1 MRAFGRA
8 FRHLGHEVIE
18 YDALSD
24 TAPPFGRPDINVC
37 YQLATKWIPPDAQS
51 VQVWASDPADDP
63 RAMESVIQRQKEMD
77 LAFFANKE
85 WLDKAIYDEGLYAGH
100 YLQLGIDTLVEPS
113 GVACRKH
120 KLGIF
125 GGPYP
130 GRVGELSVLV
140 HEGIDMAIWGPAW
153 ENVPQL
159 KRFHQGVIADEAE
172 MLAAM
177 NSCEVV
183 GILPRGS
190 EMPWSYWQAMASS
203 AKIMVGFEDILHGRY
218 TLGCATRSM
227 IDVATEML
235 AITTEHM
242 EKHKGRVI
250 THIEVDDPWGTLTV
264 KFPNHGD
271 VHTFDLDVKAMGDID
286 PDAIPTILRRAALA
300 VENERTGNGLAKRME
315 LDDGKVVV

>member
-1 MRAFGRA
+1 MPMACVRLAPRLPPTVRPRWVPCSSTACDGFGLALRPPQLALWLPRGAAFPLEGARPMKISVAICHGQLGPKIMRAFGRA
-8 FRHLGHEVIE
+8 FRHLGHDVIE

-24 TAPPFGRPDINVC
+24 TAPPFGRPDLNVC

-51 VQVWASDPADDP
+51 VQVWATDPAGDP

-177 NSCEVV
+177 NSCEGV

-190 EMPWSYWQAMASS
+190 EMPWSYWQALASS
-203 AKIMVGFEDILHGRY
+203 AQVMVGFE
-218 TLGCATRSM
+218 A
-227 IDVATEML
+227 
-235 AITTEHM
+235 
-242 EKHKGRVI
+242 
-250 THIEVDDPWGTLTV
+250 
-264 KFPNHGD
+264 
-271 VHTFDLDVKAMGDID
+271 
-286 PDAIPTILRRAALA
+286 ILRGRHAPKPSLI
-300 VENERTGNGLAKRME
+300 K
-315 LDDGKVVV
+315 